1 MFKQIKQAILIFAV
15 LSIITGIIYPLFIT
29 GIAQVFFPGRANG
42 SLIYQDG
49 KPVGSSLIGQA
60 FNDPKYFWG
69 RISATS
75 PVSFNAASSS
85 GSNLGPSNPAL
96 LEAVKARIKALR
108 LADPD
113 NANPI
118 PVDLV
123 TSSASG
129 LDPHIS
135 LAAAYYQA
143 PRIARLKGLS
153 QDTIKI
159 LIARHTCGRLLGLMG
174 EPVVNVLELNL
185 ALDAYSAVGGPAF
198 GGKK

>member
-1 MFKQIKQAILIFAV
+1 MFKGQLKQVILIFII
-15 LSIITGIIYPLFIT
+15 LSVITGIIYPLFIT
-29 GIAQVFFPGRANG
+29 GIAQVFFRNQANG
-42 SLIYQDG
+42 SLIYRND
-49 KPVGSSLIGQA
+49 KAVGSTIIGQQ

-69 RISATS
+69 RISGTS

-96 LEAVKARIKALR
+96 LEVMKARVKALR
-108 LADPD
+108 AADPE
-113 NANPI
+113 NKKPI

-143 PRIARLKGLS
+143 PRIARLRGLP
-153 QDTIKI
+153 QNTIKI
-159 LIARHTCGRLLGLMG
+159 LIARYTSGRLFGLIG

-185 ALDAYSAVGGPAF
+185 ALDAY
-198 GGKK
+198 KK

>member
-1 MFKQIKQAILIFAV
+1 MIKGQVKQAILIFIV

-29 GIAQVFFPGRANG
+29 GIAQLFFRGQANG
-42 SLIYQDG
+42 SLIYRNG
-49 KPVGSSLIGQA
+49 TPVGSSLIGQA
-60 FNDPKYFWG
+60 FNDPRYFWG

-75 PVSFNAASSS
+75 SVPFNAASSS

-96 LEAVKARIKALR
+96 LEEVKARVKALKDS
-108 LADPD
+108 DPD
-113 NANPI
+113 NTGPI

-135 LAAAYYQA
+135 LAAAYFQA
-143 PRIARLKGLS
+143 PRIARLRGLS
-153 QDTIKI
+153 QGTVKI
-159 LIARHTCGRLLGLMG
+159 LIVKHTSGRLFGLIG

-185 ALDAYSAVGGPAF
+185 ALDEY
-198 GGKK
+198 KK